1 MTTMTAKNNDTKNA
15 TENVKAKKV
24 SAIETAIRNT
34 AMNKLAGK
42 YNLAQYKE
50 GAKRHQEKVNAM
62 LHKAICEQIVD
73 FKDRH
78 PDIPIYF
85 ILSVGIAKGAYKMTE
100 FNKGYKKFKPEEVE
114 QVARYGQ
121 AYNAY
126 NGVKS
131 KKLSDVTIRLMMRYY
146 EKVSE
151 DFDTF
156 MNDLDKSQ
164 VLGKVAV
171 KRGDYGQ
178 LCKNLNIPFDIKPKE
193 NNVEET
199 TAQAAQTDNVE
210 NTSNNAPQATENN
223 EVDNNTTEDIQE
235 PHAA

>member
-1 MTTMTAKNNDTKNA
+1 MATTSNNDNK
-15 TENVKAKKV
+15 EKV

-34 AMNKLAGK
+34 AKNKLAGK

-50 GAKRHQEKVNAM
+50 GAKRYQEKVNAM

-73 FKDRH
+73 FKDKH
-78 PDIPIYF
+78 PDIPFYF
-85 ILSVGIAKGAYKMTE
+85 ILSVGIAKGAYKMSE

-114 QVARYGQ
+114 QVALYGQ

-126 NGVKS
+126 NGIKS

-146 EKVSE
+146 EKVST
-151 DFDTF
+151 DMDTF
-156 MNDLDKSQ
+156 TNDLNKSQ
-164 VLGKVAV
+164 VLGKIAV

-193 NNVEET
+193 EKVNDNEVETDT
-199 TAQAAQTDNVE
+199 TTE
-210 NTSNNAPQATENN
+210 NTPNNAPQATEMTKT
-223 EVDNNTTEDIQE
+223 DNNTTNNVEE

>member
-1 MTTMTAKNNDTKNA
+1 MATKKNNNV
-15 TENVKAKKV
+15 TENIKIKKV

-34 AMNKLAGK
+34 AKNKLAGK

-50 GAKRHQEKVNAM
+50 GAKRYQEKVNAM
-62 LHKAICEQIVD
+62 LHKSICEQIVD
-73 FKDRH
+73 FKDKH

-100 FNKGYKKFKPEEVE
+100 FNKGYKKFKSEEVE
-114 QVARYGQ
+114 QVALYGQ

-146 EKVSE
+146 EKVST
-151 DFDTF
+151 DMDTF
-156 MNDLDKSQ
+156 LTDLNKSQ
-164 VLGKVAV
+164 VLGKIAV

-178 LCKNLNIPFDIKPKE
+178 LCKNLNIPFTIKPKE
-193 NNVEET
+193 NEEET
-199 TAQAAQTDNVE
+199 IPTEVPTTDNEVVE
-210 NTSNNAPQATENN
+210 NVPNNAPQATQTDN
-223 EVDNNTTEDIQE
+223 VDNKATEPIQE

>member
-1 MTTMTAKNNDTKNA
+1 MTTMNN
-15 TENVKAKKV
+15 TEVKKA

-34 AMNKLAGK
+34 SKNKLAGK

-50 GAKRHQEKVNAM
+50 GSKRYQEKVNAI
-62 LHKAICEQIVD
+62 LHKSICEQIVD
-73 FKDRH
+73 FKDKH
-78 PDIPIYF
+78 PNIPIYF
-85 ILSVGIAKGAYKMTE
+85 ILSVGISKGAYKMSE
-100 FNKGYKKFKPEEVE
+100 FNKGYKNFKPEEVE

-121 AYNAY
+121 AYNTY

-131 KKLSDVTIRLMMRYY
+131 SKLSDVTIRLMMRYY
-146 EKVSE
+146 EKVSK

-156 MNDLDKSQ
+156 INDLNKSQ
-164 VLGKVAV
+164 VLGKIAI

-193 NNVEET
+193 QEENEQPTTNNAVVEEN
-199 TAQAAQTDNVE
+199 DE
-210 NTSNNAPQATENN
+210 NKALQATEIK
-223 EVDNNTTEDIQE
+223 EVDNNTTEVIKE

>member
-1 MTTMTAKNNDTKNA
+1 MATKNNDTNNETK
-15 TENVKAKKV
+15 EVKVKKV

-34 AMNKLAGK
+34 AKNKLAGK

-50 GAKRHQEKVNAM
+50 GAKRYQEKVNAM
-62 LHKAICEQIVD
+62 LHKSICEQIVD
-73 FKDRH
+73 FKDKH

-85 ILSVGIAKGAYKMTE
+85 ILSVGIAKGAYKMSE

-114 QVARYGQ
+114 QVALYGQ
-121 AYNAY
+121 SYNAY

-146 EKVSE
+146 EKVST
-151 DFDTF
+151 DMDTF
-156 MNDLDKSQ
+156 LTDLNKSQ
-164 VLGKVAV
+164 VLGKIAV

-178 LCKNLNIPFDIKPKE
+178 LCKNLNIPFTIKTKE
-193 NNVEET
+193 NEEET
-199 TAQAAQTDNVE
+199 TPTEMPTTDNEVVE
-210 NTSNNAPQATENN
+210 NTPNNAPQAAENN
-223 EVDNNTTEDIQE
+223 EVDNNTTETIQE

>member
-1 MTTMTAKNNDTKNA
+1 MATTSNNDNK
-15 TENVKAKKV
+15 EKV

-34 AMNKLAGK
+34 AKNKLAGK

-50 GAKRHQEKVNAM
+50 GAKRHQEKVNAI

-73 FKDRH
+73 FKDKH
-78 PDIPIYF
+78 PDIPFYF
-85 ILSVGIAKGAYKMTE
+85 ILSVGIAKGAYKMSE
-100 FNKGYKKFKPEEVE
+100 FNKGYKKFKTEEVE
-114 QVARYGQ
+114 QVALYGQ

-126 NGVKS
+126 NGIKS

-146 EKVSE
+146 EKVST
-151 DFDTF
+151 DMDTF
-156 MNDLDKSQ
+156 TNDLNKSQ
-164 VLGKVAV
+164 VLGKIAV

-193 NNVEET
+193 ENDNDNEVEPVT
-199 TAQAAQTDNVE
+199 TTE
-210 NTSNNAPQATENN
+210 NTPNNAPQATETT
-223 EVDNNTTEDIQE
+223 EVDNNTTDNVEE

>member
-1 MTTMTAKNNDTKNA
+1 MATTSNNDNETK
-15 TENVKAKKV
+15 VKKV

-34 AMNKLAGK
+34 AKNKLAGK

-62 LHKAICEQIVD
+62 LHKAICEQIVE
-73 FKDRH
+73 FKDKH
-78 PDIPIYF
+78 PDIPFYF
-85 ILSVGIAKGAYKMTE
+85 ILSVGIAKGAYKMSE

-114 QVARYGQ
+114 QVALYGQ

-126 NGVKS
+126 NGIKS

-146 EKVSE
+146 EKVST
-151 DFDTF
+151 DMDTF
-156 MNDLDKSQ
+156 TTDLNKSQ
-164 VLGKVAV
+164 VLGKIAV

-193 NNVEET
+193 ENDNDNEVETNT
-199 TAQAAQTDNVE
+199 TTE
-210 NTSNNAPQATENN
+210 NTPNNAPQATEMT
-223 EVDNNTTEDIQE
+223 ETDNNTANNVEE

>member
-1 MTTMTAKNNDTKNA
+1 MATMTDNKKGNTATTEVKTKR
-15 TENVKAKKV
+15 V

-34 AMNKLAGK
+34 AKNKLAGK

-62 LHKAICEQIVD
+62 LHKSICEQIVD
-73 FKDRH
+73 FKDKH
-78 PDIPIYF
+78 PDIPFYF
-85 ILSVGIAKGAYKMTE
+85 ILSVGIAKGAYKMSE

-114 QVARYGQ
+114 QVALYGQ

-126 NGVKS
+126 NGIKS

-146 EKVSE
+146 EKVST
-151 DFDTF
+151 DMDTF
-156 MNDLDKSQ
+156 TTDLNKSQ
-164 VLGKVAV
+164 VLGKIAV

-193 NNVEET
+193 DNEVE
-199 TAQAAQTDNVE
+199 TATME
-210 NTSNNAPQATENN
+210 NTPNNAPQDTEMTQ
-223 EVDNNTTEDIQE
+223 VDNNTTDNVEE

>member
-1 MTTMTAKNNDTKNA
+1 MATTSNNDNK
-15 TENVKAKKV
+15 EKV

-34 AMNKLAGK
+34 AKNKLAGK

-73 FKDRH
+73 FKDKH
-78 PDIPIYF
+78 PDIPFYF
-85 ILSVGIAKGAYKMTE
+85 ILSVGIAKGAYKMSE

-114 QVARYGQ
+114 QVALYGQ

-126 NGVKS
+126 NGIKS

-146 EKVSE
+146 EKVST
-151 DFDTF
+151 DMDTF
-156 MNDLDKSQ
+156 TNDLNKSQ
-164 VLGKVAV
+164 VLGKIAV

-193 NNVEET
+193 ENDNDNEVEPVT
-199 TAQAAQTDNVE
+199 TTE
-210 NTSNNAPQATENN
+210 NTPNNAPQATETT
-223 EVDNNTTEDIQE
+223 EVDNNTANNVEE

>member
-1 MTTMTAKNNDTKNA
+1 MATKNNDTNNETK
-15 TENVKAKKV
+15 EVKVKKV

-34 AMNKLAGK
+34 AKNKLAGK

-50 GAKRHQEKVNAM
+50 GAKRYQEKVNAM
-62 LHKAICEQIVD
+62 LHKSICEQIVD
-73 FKDRH
+73 FKDKH

-85 ILSVGIAKGAYKMTE
+85 ILSVGIAKGAYKMSE

-114 QVARYGQ
+114 QVALYGQ

-146 EKVSE
+146 EKVST
-151 DFDTF
+151 DMDTF
-156 MNDLDKSQ
+156 LTDLNKSQ
-164 VLGKVAV
+164 VLGKIAV

-178 LCKNLNIPFDIKPKE
+178 LCKNLNIPFTIKTKE
-193 NNVEET
+193 NEEET
-199 TAQAAQTDNVE
+199 TPTEMPTTDNEVVE
-210 NTSNNAPQATENN
+210 NTPNNAPQAAENN
-223 EVDNNTTEDIQE
+223 EVDNNTTETIQE

>member
-1 MTTMTAKNNDTKNA
+1 MTTKNNDTNNETK
-15 TENVKAKKV
+15 EVKVKKV

-34 AMNKLAGK
+34 AKNKLTGK

-50 GAKRHQEKVNAM
+50 GAKRYQEKVNAM
-62 LHKAICEQIVD
+62 LHKSICEQIVD
-73 FKDRH
+73 FKDKH

-85 ILSVGIAKGAYKMTE
+85 ILSVGIAKGAYKMSE

-114 QVARYGQ
+114 QVALYGQ
-121 AYNAY
+121 ACNAY

-146 EKVSE
+146 EKVST
-151 DFDTF
+151 DMDTF
-156 MNDLDKSQ
+156 LTDLNKSQ
-164 VLGKVAV
+164 VLGKIAV

-193 NNVEET
+193 DVNDNEVEPT
-199 TAQAAQTDNVE
+199 TTTE
-210 NTSNNAPQATENN
+210 NTPNNAPQAAENN
-223 EVDNNTTEDIQE
+223 EVDNNTTETIQE